1 MVWEQDGVGISR
13 CSVIDVG
20 TTTAISIT
28 VLTGNFEYVAI
39 EMLECAS

>member
-1 MVWEQDGVGISR
+1 MVWEQDAVGISG

-20 TTTAISIT
+20 TTTAINTT
-28 VLTGNFEYVAI
+28 VRIVSLVNFAI